1 MAERPWKFE
10 SSRPHQSGLSVVWQ
24 AVSHH
29 HIVRNG
35 PVAKCAMASDAFFS
49 RDDDEIKVVLLARI
63 ELAASPLPRECSTT
77 ELQQRTGQGRE
88 SHLRDRSRAYGHT
101 PRALSSEGLSHAC
114 VFG

>member
-49 RDDDEIKVVLLARI
+49 RDDDEIKVVRPKGKGLNSQFNSLSDEELSVLFETLEEWEYHLARI
-63 ELAASPLPRECSTT
+63 DSKS
-77 ELQQRTGQGRE
+77 
-88 SHLRDRSRAYGHT
+88 LRCDDEHFR
-101 PRALSSEGLSHAC
+101 P
-114 VFG
+114 